1 MTEICDVCCEK
12 YNQSIRKQ
20 VKCPFG
26 DCEFSACKTCIRTY
40 LLRTTADPHCMN
52 CKKGWDEKFIVAN
65 LNRIFCEKEYK
76 VHRKTLLIDREIS
89 RLPETIHLAERQKK
103 IDIEEQKSKAITLQ
117 IQDLT
122 KTLNSLKFQRVH
134 LNNNIYHI
142 RTGTDENG
150 TAPERRKFIM
160 ACPNTDCRGYLS
172 TQYKCELCEL
182 FTCPQC
188 LELIGYSKNDPHEC
202 DPNSVASAE
211 MIKKDTKPCPSC
223 GVRIFKIS
231 GCDQMWCTECKVAFD
246 YNTGTIDTGTVH
258 NPHYYAHMAQQNNGV
273 APRNPHDVV
282 CGGLVDLRGLH
293 NQIFNKIKQAITDK
307 DESHVLIVYLE
318 SIHRVISHITFLDLP
333 RIRFAVR
340 ELTNTED
347 LRVQYI
353 LGKLD
358 KKEMG
363 RKIYGKDIKRKKEI
377 ELLHLYE
384 LLSVVGIENFN
395 TIYQSA
401 RNLPNLI
408 CVAAGNAFLEEV
420 NSKITILN
428 NLREYCNN
436 ELAKISVTYNNKVL
450 YLTNLWEIKS
460 KKYNISELKA

>member
-1 MTEICDVCCEK
+1 MTESCNICCEK
-12 YNQSIRKQ
+12 YNQSVRKQ
-20 VKCPFG
+20 VKCSFG

-40 LLRTTADPHCMN
+40 LLNTTADPHCMK
-52 CKKGWDEKFIVAN
+52 CKKGWEEKFIVAN
-65 LNRIFCEKEYK
+65 LNRTFCNKEYK
-76 VHRKTLLIDREIS
+76 SHRKTLLIDREIS
-89 RLPETIHLAERQKK
+89 RLPETIHLAERQKRV
-103 IDIEEQKSKAITLQ
+103 DIEEEKAKTLNHE

-122 KTLNSLKFQRVH
+122 KALNGLKVKRSMMV
-134 LNNNIYHI
+134 NNIYHI
-142 RTGTDENG
+142 RHGTDENNLTPG
-150 TAPERRKFIM
+150 RHKFIM

-172 TQYKCELCEL
+172 TQYKCELCNL

-188 LELIGYSKNDPHEC
+188 LELIGYTKTDPHEC

-231 GCDQMWCTECKVAFD
+231 GCNQMWCTECKVAFD
-246 YNTGTIDTGTVH
+246 YNTGKIDTGTVH

-273 APRNPHDVV
+273 APRNPQDVV
-282 CGGLVDLRGLH
+282 CGGLIELRRLH
-293 NQIFNKIKQAITDK
+293 NQIFNKIKQGIVDNDK
-307 DESHVLIVYLE
+307 YIVLTSYMNG
-318 SIHRVISHITFLDLP
+318 IHRAISHITYLDLP
-333 RIRFAVR
+333 RIRVAVR
-340 ELTNTED
+340 DLTDTEG

-353 LGKLD
+353 LGKID

-363 RKIYGKDIKRKKEI
+363 MKIYSKDIKRKKEI

-408 CVAAGNAFLEEV
+408 SVADGIVFIEEV
-420 NSKITILN
+420 NSKITILD

-436 ELAKISVTYNNKVL
+436 EFAKISVTYNNKVL
-450 YLTNLWEIKS
+450 YINNLWEIKS